1 MPTVW
6 IPGLLRDLTNGQDTL
21 TVPGETVRQVIENL
35 DARYP
40 GVRERLCEQ
49 GTLRRNIA
57 VVVDGVTSRQRL
69 RHRLAESSE
78 VHFIPAISGG

>member
-6 IPGLLRDLTNGQDTL
+6 IPSLLRDLTSGEDFL
-21 TVPGETVRQVIENL
+21 TVPGETVWQVIENL

-40 GVRERLCEQ
+40 GIRDRLYEQ

-57 VVVDGVTSRQRL
+57 VVVDGVTSHQRL
-69 RHRLAESSE
+69 RHRLTESSE
-78 VHFIPAISGG
+78 VHFVPAISGG